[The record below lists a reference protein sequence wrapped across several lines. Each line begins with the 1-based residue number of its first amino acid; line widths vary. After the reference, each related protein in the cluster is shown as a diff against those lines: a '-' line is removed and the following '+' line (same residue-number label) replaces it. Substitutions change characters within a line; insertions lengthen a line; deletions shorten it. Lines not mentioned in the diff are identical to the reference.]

1 MKCPLADY
9 LKKWNIECP
18 LPLKQD
24 KETCR
29 HCEYWREGKCQYNQI
44 MAEKEKGIMRG
55 FGALTKQTALKLKGT
70 GRIDEETAKE
80 IERAGV
86 KLSAL
91 KDKEEQRE
99 YWEISR
105 AYDEEW
111 EKASPEKRA
120 ELEWQRAQLE
130 QEKSRLREEAKRLEL
145 ARLRLRT
152 EQEWLERVFKKSNP
166 EGK

>member
-29 HCEYWREGKCQYNQI
+29 HCEYWREGKCRYNQI
-44 MAEKEKGIMRG
+44 TAEKEKRIMRG
-55 FGALTKQTALKLKGT
+55 FGALTKQTAMKLRER
-70 GRIDEETAKE
+70 GRINEETAKE
-80 IERAGV
+80 FERAGV
-86 KLSAL
+86 KSSTL
-91 KDKEEQRE
+91 KDKEEQRQ

-120 ELEWQRAQLE
+120 ELEWRVHHWQKFMEDGFSPKEADERA
-130 QEKSRLREEAKRLEL
+130 RELDYEFWSGMKYEDE
-145 ARLRLRT
+145 T
-152 EQEWLERVFKKSNP
+152 S
-166 EGK
+166 

>member
-1 MKCPLADY
+1 MKCPLAIIAKE
-9 LKKWNIECP
+9 LNIECS

-24 KETCR
+24 KEKCQN
-29 HCEYWREGKCQYNQI
+29 CEFWRDGKCRYNQI

-120 ELEWQRAQLE
+120 ELEWRMSHWQSFMQGGFSPKEADERA
-130 QEKSRLREEAKRLEL
+130 RELDYEFWSGMKYEDE
-145 ARLRLRT
+145 T
-152 EQEWLERVFKKSNP
+152 S
-166 EGK
+166 